1 MRIVLVQVD
10 DDPDR
15 PSVRTAFRRPG
26 GELADELAA
35 AGHEVRELSLFL
47 GGERY
52 SHGRSGL
59 RASGAEAASIG
70 LARALEAGEHDV
82 LHVVGERA
90 GRVVERVVGRRPWIW
105 SYDEGDAESLDVGEV
120 WCPRGASLVLVPTA
134 AVGDAIARGGVPR
147 SRIRVLPERLS
158 TSVVRGPLDGVRV
171 RASSLLTVM
180 DARGGTGDVI
190 RALSRLP
197 GTSLEILSA
206 GDDDAARSRLRLLA
220 RQLHVEERV
229 RWHPLGDRVDAM
241 RAVVAAD
248 VLVHV
253 PHERLDLGPVV
264 AAMSMMTAVVVTDL
278 PDADGLVVNGCT
290 GLRVPP
296 AEPHQLALRLS
307 ILSADP
313 QMRDE
318 ISLAARRFARDELAA
333 SVTTASLLETYD
345 VVTGLR
351 RSA

>member
-1 MRIVLVQVD
+1 MRIVLVQVE

-15 PSVRTAFRRPG
+15 PSVRSVFRRPG

-47 GGERY
+47 GERY
-52 SHGRSGL
+52 ATARPGV
-59 RASGAEAASIG
+59 RASATDAASIG
-70 LARALEAGEHDV
+70 LARALESGDHDV

-90 GRVVERVVGRRPWIW
+90 GRLVEQVVGRRPWVW
-105 SYDEGDAESLDVGEV
+105 SYDEADCSAAADEPL
-120 WCPRGASLVLVPTA
+120 WHPRSATLVLAPTT
-134 AVGDAIARGGVPR
+134 AVADELVRSGAVR
-147 SRIRVLPERLS
+147 SRIRVVPERL
-158 TSVVRGPLDGVRV
+158 TSGVIRGPLDGVRV

-180 DARGGTGDVI
+180 DERGGTADVV

-197 GTSLEILSA
+197 GTSLGILGTA
-206 GDDDAARSRLRLLA
+206 DDEAARRRLVLLA
-220 RQLHVEERV
+220 RQLHVEDRV
-229 RWHPLGDRVDAM
+229 HWHPVSDRIDVM
-241 RAVVAAD
+241 RAVEAAD

-253 PHERLDLGPVV
+253 PHVRLDLGPLV
-264 AAMSMMTAVVVTDL
+264 AAMSLTTAVVVTDL

-290 GLRVPP
+290 GLRVPL

-318 ISLAARRFARDELAA
+318 MSLAARRLVRDELA
-333 SVTTASLLETYD
+333 STVTTGALLDGYAAL
-345 VVTGLR
+345 TGLR

>member
-1 MRIVLVQVD
+1 MRIVLVQVE

-15 PSVRTAFRRPG
+15 PSVRSAFRRPG
-26 GELADELAA
+26 GELADELAG

-47 GGERY
+47 GERY
-52 SHGRSGL
+52 AMDRPGVRTSST
-59 RASGAEAASIG
+59 EAASIG
-70 LARALEAGEHDV
+70 LARALESGEHDA

-90 GRVVERVVGRRPWIW
+90 GRLVEQVVGRRPWVW
-105 SYDEGDAESLDVGEV
+105 SYDEADAGTAADADP
-120 WCPRGASLVLVPTA
+120 WFPRSASLLLVPTA
-134 AVGDAIARGGVPR
+134 AVGDALVREGAVR
-147 SRIRVLPERLS
+147 SRIRLVPERL
-158 TSVVRGPLDGVRV
+158 TSSVIRGPLDGVRV

-180 DARGGTGDVI
+180 DDRGGTADVV

-197 GTSLEILSA
+197 GASLTILGSA
-206 GDDDAARSRLRLLA
+206 EDQAARRRLVLLA

-229 RWHPLGDRVDAM
+229 QWHPVADRLDAL
-241 RAVVAAD
+241 RAVESAD

-253 PHERLDLGPVV
+253 PHARLELGPIV
-264 AAMSMMTAVVVTDL
+264 AAMSLTTAVVVSDL

-290 GLRVPP
+290 GLRVPV

-307 ILSADP
+307 ILSADA

-318 ISLAARRFARDELAA
+318 ISLAARRHVRDDLAA
-333 SVTTASLLETYD
+333 SVTTEALLESYA
-345 VVTGLR
+345 VLSGLR